1 MEVAINYYPHHIG
14 DYITATAHLTMI
26 EDGAYRRL
34 LDLYYSTE
42 KQLPLDRKALYRV
55 ARARTPEEQ
64 EAVDIVLEEFFEET
78 EEGWFH
84 SRCEEEIDAARDKGE
99 EAQDKRKNERER
111 QRRHRERRKELFE
124 ALREHGVVPPWD
136 TKTADLETLLSQYPS
151 KPVTR
156 DKPVTVT
163 EDDAPPTR
171 TATAIH
177 KPIPIP
183 IPITNTK
190 EEAAAATPPPRVRTH
205 ARKAGDDSP
214 PSPPKPEKA
223 NPLPDGP
230 ARYAVLIRRWER
242 ERGKASRT
250 TSSDPRLTTWA
261 EKGITEGQ
269 LREAYDMAVADRE
282 LNGDTTVVSAG
293 FIDVFLTKVL
303 NPPEGESALS
313 RAGPPGTAKPWQASW
328 SGIVAKGAELGLQQD
343 PDETPPEFKA
353 RVFAAVA
360 MTEEEK
366 STLRA
371 DWGVQV

>member
-99 EAQDKRKNERER
+99 EAQDKRKNEKER

-136 TKTADLETLLSQYPS
+136 IKTADLETLMSQYQS

-156 DKPVTVT
+156 DMPVTVT
-163 EDDAPPTR
+163 ELVTPPTR

-177 KPIPIP
+177 KPIP

-205 ARKAGDDSP
+205 VREAGNDSP
-214 PSPPKPEKA
+214 PTPPDVEKP
-223 NPLPDGP
+223 NTLPDGP
-230 ARYAVLIRRWER
+230 ARFAVLIRKWEK
-242 ERGKASRT
+242 ERGKSSKT
-250 TSSDPRLTTWA
+250 TSSDPRLMAWT
-261 EKGITEGQ
+261 EKGVTDDQ
-269 LREAYDMAVADRE
+269 LREAYDLAVADRE
-282 LNGDTTVVSAG
+282 LANDRTAINAG
-293 FIDVFLTKVL
+293 FLDAILVKVL
-303 NPPEGESALS
+303 EPPSADSALN
-313 RAGPPGTAKPWQASW
+313 RTAPPGAIKPWQASW
-328 SGIVAKGAELGLQQD
+328 SGIVAKGAELGIEQD
-343 PDETPPEFKA
+343 PDEQPPAFKA
-353 RVFAAVA
+353 RVFAAVE
-360 MTEEEK
+360 MSPEEK
-366 STLRA
+366 SALRA

>member
-1 MEVAINYYPHHIG
+1 
-14 DYITATAHLTMI
+14 MI

-42 KQLPLDRKALYRV
+42 RQLPLDRKALYRV

-156 DKPVTVT
+156 DGSVTVT
-163 EDDAPPTR
+163 DSVTPSTR

-183 IPITNTK
+183 ITNTK
-190 EEAAAATPPPRVRTH
+190 EEAAATPPPRVRTH
-205 ARKAGDDSP
+205 AREAGDDSP
-214 PSPPKPEKA
+214 SSPPDIEKS
-223 NPLPDGP
+223 NTPPDGP
-230 ARYAVLIRRWER
+230 ARFAVLIRRWEK

-250 TSSDPRLTTWA
+250 TSSDPRLAIWA
-261 EKGITEGQ
+261 EKGVTEAQ

-282 LNGDTTVVSAG
+282 LNGDTTAVSAG

-313 RAGPPGTAKPWQASW
+313 RTGPPGATKPWQASW
-328 SGIVAKGAELGLQQD
+328 SGIVAKGAELGLHQD
-343 PDETPPEFKA
+343 SDEPPPEFKA